1 MDGPCNAEVSLK
13 DTIQL
18 LEHYAT
24 FALGYARDMERYD
37 SIWHPSADH
46 NVQRPLTDTVKHCLE
61 MVLME
66 AKVIRRMSKMEDDS
80 CASTQGEQ

>member
-1 MDGPCNAEVSLK
+1 MNGPHAAEVSLK

-24 FALGYARDMERYD
+24 FALSYTRDMERYD

-46 NVQRPLTDTVKHCLE
+46 NVQRPLTDTVRHCLE
-61 MVLME
+61 MVLQE
-66 AKVIRRMSKMEDDS
+66 AKVIRRMSRIDDDS

>member
-1 MDGPCNAEVSLK
+1 MDGPGNAEVSLK
-13 DTIQL
+13 GTIQS

-24 FALGYARDMERYD
+24 VALSYAWDMERYD

-46 NVQRPLTDTVKHCLE
+46 NVQRPLTDTVRHCLE
-61 MVLME
+61 MVLQE
-66 AKVIRRMSKMEDDS
+66 AKAIRRMSKMEDDS